1 MPEHLWA
8 PWRMRYIEASS
19 GEKPDGCIF
28 VELPAQDDDRN
39 NLILYRG
46 KTAFVMLNRYP
57 YTNGHLMIAPY
68 QHTADLTELS
78 DAELLEINQLVST
91 CVTWIKKAFN
101 PQGFNIGVNLGTV
114 AGAGIPDHVHWH
126 ILPRW
131 AGDTNF
137 MTTVGG
143 LRVHPISLEETYDR
157 LAEAIS
163 SCK

>member
-1 MPEHLWA
+1 
-8 PWRMRYIEASS
+8 
-19 GEKPDGCIF
+19 
-28 VELPAQDDDRN
+28 
-39 NLILYRG
+39 
-46 KTAFVMLNRYP
+46 MLNRYP

-78 DAELLEINQLVST
+78 DAELLEINQLVSA
-91 CVTWIKKAFN
+91 CVTWIKRAFN

-157 LAEAIS
+157 LADAIS
-163 SCK
+163 QCK